1 MKFFNFFKKNLYF
14 NFKIKYPNMILRV
27 YLLLKYFYI
36 IYSFLKFTSQHLMKE
51 KKYQNIL

>member
-36 IYSFLKFTSQHLMKE
+36 IYSFLKFTSQHLMKG
-51 KKYQNIL
+51 KKF